1 MVELLVIVIPIQL
14 PLSVLPCTQ
23 SRCNTLWSRF
33 LTRSLSLALPGKQMR
48 RKAVVKAAGDAK
60 VKKVQAILDK
70 VEKAA

>member
-1 MVELLVIVIPIQL
+1 
-14 PLSVLPCTQ
+14 
-23 SRCNTLWSRF
+23 
-33 LTRSLSLALPGKQMR
+33 MR